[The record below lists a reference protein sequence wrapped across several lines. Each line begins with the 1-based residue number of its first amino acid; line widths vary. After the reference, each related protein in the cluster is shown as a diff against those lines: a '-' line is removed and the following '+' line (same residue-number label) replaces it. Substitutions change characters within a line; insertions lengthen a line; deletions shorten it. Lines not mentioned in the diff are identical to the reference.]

1 MAADARKVGSGA
13 SSSNTVTTVSGTST
27 ASGSTFLVF
36 VAWDN
41 GVNIS
46 SVPTD
51 SKSNTYVALG
61 TEQLDGVGGRCRVYR
76 CINGTG
82 GTSHTA
88 TASFSGTAFPTI
100 HLIECTG
107 VDTTS
112 PIDIVV
118 QASGTGGSSGISSTI
133 NTGTLNSANQVV
145 VGLAAM
151 NSRST
156 GTYTSSTLTLISDES
171 DITQYWTSA
180 VAKTVV
186 TATTSVACTFSAGN
200 NNGLAGLWA
209 VTLKESTGGGG
220 GSTELPPFTMPPMI
234 PPMGA
239 RR

>member
-13 SSSNTVTTVSGTST
+13 SSSNTVTTGSGTST
-27 ASGSTFLVF
+27 ASGSTFLLF

-46 SVPTD
+46 SVSD
-51 SKSNTYVALG
+51 SKGNTYTALG
-61 TEQLDGVGGRCRVYR
+61 TEQLDGAGGRSRVYR

-82 GTSHTA
+82 GSSHTA
-88 TASFSGTAFPTI
+88 TANFSGTAFPTL

-107 VDTTS
+107 VDTSS
-112 PIDIVV
+112 PIDIVT
-118 QASGTGGSSGISSTI
+118 QASGTGGSAGISSTI
-133 NTGTLNSANQVV
+133 NTGTLSTANQVV
-145 VGLAAM
+145 VGFAAM

-156 GTYTSSTLTLISDES
+156 GTYSSSTLTMISQED
-171 DITQYWTSA
+171 DITNYWTSG

-200 NNGLAGLWA
+200 NNGLSGLWA